1 MKLFPPFLVN
11 AYHTFAENPLVQWL
25 FWLIWK
31 LAPVWIPAIL
41 ITLLL
46 RLWLNYKRLEF
57 VRKQGS
63 MLLELKLPMDV
74 NKSPRAMEVFFTSL
88 YQTGSATIFET
99 FLGGKVRPWFSL
111 EMVSMEGNVRFF
123 IWTPPKFK
131 KLLEAQLYAQYPG
144 IEIQEV
150 EDYTKHT
157 DWGGGVSMW
166 GTYFKLTKPDPYPIK
181 TYVDY
186 GLDRDPKEEYKIDP
200 IVPVLEFLG
209 SMRRGEQIWIQ
220 ILIQAHRAEK
230 FADGRTRRIP
240 DWKEATKKEIEKIK
254 KGATM
259 KGGSE
264 EKPTT
269 FLDLSPGQS
278 DTIKA
283 LERSLDKFP
292 FETMI
297 RGIYLSKEGAF
308 DPVSI
313 TGLIGCF
320 RQFSSNGDLNGFK
333 LGWFT
338 DFDYPWQDFMRVR
351 RNAAEKQMLK
361 AYRLRSF
368 FQPPFKHFNGKPF
381 ILNTEELATIYHFPG
396 RVAQT
401 PTFDRVVSRKAE
413 APSNLPI

>member
-1 MKLFPPFLVN
+1 MPQFLVKT
-11 AYHTFAENPLVQWL
+11 YHVFADNPLIQGL
-25 FWLIWK
+25 FSLIWW
-31 LAPVWIPAIL
+31 LAPVWLPIIL
-41 ITLLL
+41 GSVLF
-46 RLWLNYKRLEF
+46 RMWLSYKRLDY

-63 MLLELKLPMDV
+63 MLLELKVPMEV
-74 NKSPRAMEVFFTSL
+74 NKSPRAMEMFLTSL
-88 YQTGSATIFET
+88 YQSGSASIFET
-99 FLGGKVRPWFSL
+99 VLGGKVRPWFSL
-111 EMVSMEGNVRFF
+111 EMVSIEGVVRFF

-131 KLLEAQLYAQYPG
+131 KLIEAQLYAQYPG
-144 IEIQEV
+144 IEIRESS
-150 EDYTKHT
+150 DYTKEL
-157 DWGGGVSMW
+157 DIGGGISMW

-181 TYVDY
+181 TYVDF
-186 GLDRDPKEEYKIDP
+186 GLDKDPKEEYKIDP
-200 IVPVLEFLG
+200 IVPIMEYLG
-209 SMRRGEQIWIQ
+209 SMRQGEQVWIQ
-220 ILIQAHRAEK
+220 ILIQAHRKEK
-230 FADGRTRRIP
+230 FADARMRTKP
-240 DWKEATKKEIEKIK
+240 DWSVATRKEIDKIRK
-254 KGATM
+254 SVAVKSA
-259 KGGSE
+259 GGPDVPPS
-264 EKPTT
+264 
-269 FLDLSPGQS
+269 FFNLSPGQT

-292 FETMI
+292 FEVSI

-313 TGLIGCF
+313 TGLIGAW

-368 FQPPFKHFNGKPF
+368 FQPPFRYFKGKPF
-381 ILNTEELATIYHFPG
+381 ILNTEELATLFHFPG
-396 RVAQT
+396 GVAQT